1 MINYIFMLSCGDHF
15 QPIRS
20 SSSYLPGFTSKYER
34 EGGGECSDSWQ
45 LSQLACRH
53 SEVNTLL
60 TAADC
65 SGLQQP
71 GRQTG
76 ITPRQIGEIFN

>member
-45 LSQLACRH
+45 L
-53 SEVNTLL
+53 
-60 TAADC
+60 
-65 SGLQQP
+65 
-71 GRQTG
+71 
-76 ITPRQIGEIFN
+76 